1 MIEIKRNVADDLRER
16 GREMGEDAFAQKIE
30 AETLHLDGEL
40 VRWAA
45 GVMHRYS
52 VLTANGVP
60 EDMAKLIAVAYKG

>member
-16 GREMGEDAFAQKIE
+16 GREMADDAFVQRVE
-30 AETLHLDGEL
+30 AEKLKIDGDV

-45 GVMHRYS
+45 DVMHRYS

-60 EDMAKLIAVAYKG
+60 EDMAKLIAVAYKE